1 VSHTRRRNS
10 SRTDKAQTF
19 QFKIFH
25 VAASRFSANY
35 MKKLNYNVAPNFC
48 SLYRFVDGYL
58 LMFFCFQIYQHQIT
72 AVQGLAKCMG
82 WQFLANSTHLGLG
95 AVEPLGNASSCIL
108 ASPIGDR

>member
-1 VSHTRRRNS
+1 MVSYRCS
-10 SRTDKAQTF
+10 S
-19 QFKIFH
+19 
-25 VAASRFSANY
+25 V
-35 MKKLNYNVAPNFC
+35 
-48 SLYRFVDGYL
+48 
-58 LMFFCFQIYQHQIT
+58 FQIYQHQIT